1 MSPISVS
8 SVPTPAKIVV
18 RVLIPGNSDDIL
30 TLGPD
35 MDSNGFNVTFTQST
49 TMTNS
54 THWVDYDNVIEYME
68 SFFKSLTYDTDMTSC
83 SQVQVE
89 VPGLPCILLKKSNLI
104 PYLYGVLDG
113 YLDQLRENDEWPME
127 SVVVT

>member
-1 MSPISVS
+1 
-8 SVPTPAKIVV
+8 
-18 RVLIPGNSDDIL
+18 
-30 TLGPD
+30 
-35 MDSNGFNVTFTQST
+35 
-49 TMTNS
+49 MTNS